1 MKLNFKMACNWF
13 SCFTTVLCRYLL
25 PSTGKSTKKKTQVVK
40 KTVNPHYDHT
50 FVYKDV
56 CLEQL
61 KGMCLELTV
70 WDREAMSSND
80 FLGGVRLSSGA
91 GVCLATY
98 TQHMR
103 WHIFPIITLCLRRV
117 KRSLEID
124 FSTGILQIHSNH
136 LIILNLM

>member
-1 MKLNFKMACNWF
+1 MI
-13 SCFTTVLCRYLL
+13 LCRYLL
-25 PSTGKSTKKKTQVVK
+25 PSTGKSTKRKTQVVK

-91 GVCLATY
+91 GVCLAMLSLIIKMK
-98 TQHMR
+98 HL
-103 WHIFPIITLCLRRV
+103 PIIATLCLRRV
-117 KRSLEID
+117 KRSSENDYITDITL
-124 FSTGILQIHSNH
+124 T
-136 LIILNLM
+136 